1 MNTNKNSLINFQ
13 EIKGDLFANA
23 LPHES
28 LAHCISKDIRMGAG
42 IALQFVKKYGGVQE
56 LKAQRKNVGE
66 VAYLK
71 RDDRYIFYLI
81 TKEIVYDCPEKGDF
95 ICSLHCLRG
104 LCEQLG
110 VSVICMPRIGTG
122 LDKLPLDF
130 VHASVKEIFKGSD
143 IVIKMYYI

>member
-1 MNTNKNSLINFQ
+1 MNTDKSSLINFQ
-13 EIKGDLFANA
+13 EIKGDLFTHA

-42 IALQFVKKYGGVQE
+42 IALQFAKKYGGVQE
-56 LKAQRKNVGE
+56 LKAQQKNIGE
-66 VAYLK
+66 VAHLR
-71 RDDRYIFYLI
+71 RDGRYVFYLI
-81 TKEIVYDCPEKGDF
+81 TKEGVYDRPEKGDF

-110 VSVICMPRIGTG
+110 VKHICMPRIGTG

-130 VHASVKEIFKGSD
+130 VHASVKEIFRGSD
-143 IVIKMYYI
+143 I